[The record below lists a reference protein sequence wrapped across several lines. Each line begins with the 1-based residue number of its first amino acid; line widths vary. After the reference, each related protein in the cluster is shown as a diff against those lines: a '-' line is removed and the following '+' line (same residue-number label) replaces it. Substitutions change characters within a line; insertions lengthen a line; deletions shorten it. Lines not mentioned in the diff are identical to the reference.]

1 MRRVT
6 TFSQIVRTCEEKKW
20 KFADYFL
27 HQEMEW
33 RRRNG
38 EDSSP
43 ETILEKMDIN
53 LRVMESS
60 VKEGIKGVQSY
71 SGLTGYDATRLN
83 TYRSEKASLGQSIYL
98 DAVVNAIAIN
108 EVNASMGLI
117 CATPTAGS
125 CGVVPGI
132 LLAAREHLKLNRRQQ
147 LDFLITSGGCGLMIG
162 NLASISGAEG
172 GCQAEIGS
180 ASGMAAAALAEA
192 AGGSPRASSN
202 ALAIAIKGLLG
213 LVCDPV
219 ASLVEVPCIKRN
231 ATGVVNAITAAE
243 MALAGMLSRI
253 PTDEVISAMYSVG
266 QLMPSALRETALGGL
281 AQTPTARRYTR
292 ELKQTGKITWQDS
305 KKLPSSE

>member
-6 TFSQIVRTCEEKKW
+6 TFAQIIRTCEEKNW
-20 KFADYFL
+20 KLADYFL
-27 HQEMEW
+27 YQEMDW
-33 RRRNG
+33 RQREG

-43 ETILEKMDIN
+43 EAILEKMEIN
-53 LRVMESS
+53 LQVMESAA
-60 VKEGIKGVQSY
+60 KEGIGGVQSY

-83 TYRSEKASLGQSIYL
+83 AYRSEKAPLGKSFYL
-98 DAVVNAIAIN
+98 DAIVNAIAIN

-132 LLAAREHLKLNRRQQ
+132 LLAAREHLKLDRRQQ

-192 AGGSPRASSN
+192 AGGTPQASTN
-202 ALAIAIKGLLG
+202 ALAMALKGLLG

-231 ATGVVNAITAAE
+231 ATGVVNAIASAE
-243 MALAGMLSRI
+243 MALAGMQSRI
-253 PTDEVISAMYSVG
+253 PTDEVISAMHSVG

-281 AQTPTARRYTR
+281 ALTPTARRYTR
-292 ELKQTGKITWQDS
+292 ELKQTGKITW
-305 KKLPSSE
+305 KERKGPLPSI